1 MDSELW
7 GLDRASCTDKWARDR
22 SMQNAFKH
30 LYNVARAKEE
40 VIILLVQSQR
50 HINGNIADINIVTN
64 ALQVLGKNDC
74 ELRRRLLIRGQ
85 TAAETFQSWKDLQKV
100 IDFLRKHGV
109 CEEELLIGVE
119 GSIHNWHTR
128 LLTFRNNIKGVSF
141 SRQLEGNAFRI

>member
-1 MDSELW
+1 M
-7 GLDRASCTDKWARDR
+7 
-22 SMQNAFKH
+22 
-30 LYNVARAKEE
+30 
-40 VIILLVQSQR
+40 LLVQSQR

-85 TAAETFQSWKDLQKV
+85 TAAETFQSWKDLQKA

-119 GSIHNWHTR
+119 GSISNWHTR

-141 SRQLEGNAFRI
+141 SRQLEGNAVRI